1 LIPNFNF
8 KLFKSSSSPYRTEK
22 DQNIPKVL
30 RNKKCSLVAIMF
42 TKGFL
47 SVVGWL
53 AWMICALQKKNKNDV
68 LSSLLVDICFG
79 LVGWLVVLVY
89 VVAEVNTEPR
99 KRRESKEGAE

>member
-1 LIPNFNF
+1 LITNFNF

-47 SVVGWL
+47 SVCGWL
-53 AWMICALQKKNKNDV
+53 VGMDDMCITKKNKKYV
-68 LSSLLVDICFG
+68 LSSSLVDICFG
-79 LVGWLVVLVY
+79 LVVLVY